1 MRMKHDSVVPAK
13 RRAVNLS
20 LDGDLVKAAKE
31 AGINISQVSEAA
43 LRAATK
49 AEQDRR
55 WKEENRAAFD
65 YWNKWIDEHGLP
77 LAKYRLF

>member
-1 MRMKHDSVVPAK
+1 MRMEHAAIARTK
-13 RRAVNLS
+13 RRAVNVS
-20 LDGDLVKAAKE
+20 LDEELVKAAKE

-55 WKEENRAAFD
+55 WKEESRAAFA
-65 YWNKWIDEHGLP
+65 YWNTWVEKNGLP
-77 LAKYRLF
+77 LEKYRLF

>member
-1 MRMKHDSVVPAK
+1 MRMKHDSTVKGK
-13 RRAVNLS
+13 RRPVNMS
-20 LDGDLVKAAKE
+20 IDSGVIAA
-31 AGINISQVSEAA
+31 ARDVGINISQVSEAA

-65 YWNKWIDEHGLP
+65 YWNDWVEENGLP
-77 LAKYRLF
+77 LEKYRLF

>member
-1 MRMKHDSVVPAK
+1 MRMKHGPIVPAK

-65 YWNKWIDEHGLP
+65 YWNKWVERNGLP
-77 LAKYRLF
+77 LAKYRVF

>member
-1 MRMKHDSVVPAK
+1 MKHEAIVRAR

-20 LDGDLVKAAKE
+20 LDGDLVKASKD
-31 AGINISQVSEAA
+31 AGINISQVSETA

-55 WKEENRAAFD
+55 WKEENQAAFD
-65 YWNKWIDEHGLP
+65 YWNKWVEKNGLP
-77 LAKYRLF
+77 LEKYRLF

>member
-1 MRMKHDSVVPAK
+1 MRMRHDIIVPTK

-20 LDGDLVKAAKE
+20 LDSELVKAAKE

-49 AEQDRR
+49 TEQDRR
-55 WKEENRAAFD
+55 WKAENHAAFE
-65 YWNKWIDEHGLP
+65 YWNKWVEEHGLP

>member
-1 MRMKHDSVVPAK
+1 MRMKHDAIVPAK

-20 LDGDLVKAAKE
+20 LDRELVEAAKE

-49 AEQDRR
+49 AELERR
-55 WKEENRAAFD
+55 WKEENRPAFE
-65 YWNKWIDEHGLP
+65 YWNRWVEKNGLP
-77 LAKYRLF
+77 LEKYRLF

>member
-1 MRMKHDSVVPAK
+1 MRMKHETIVRAK

-20 LDGDLVKAAKE
+20 LDEELVKAAKE

-43 LRAATK
+43 LRVATK

-55 WKEENRAAFD
+55 WKEENHAAFK
-65 YWNKWIDEHGLP
+65 YWNTWVEKNGLP
-77 LAKYRLF
+77 LEKYRLF